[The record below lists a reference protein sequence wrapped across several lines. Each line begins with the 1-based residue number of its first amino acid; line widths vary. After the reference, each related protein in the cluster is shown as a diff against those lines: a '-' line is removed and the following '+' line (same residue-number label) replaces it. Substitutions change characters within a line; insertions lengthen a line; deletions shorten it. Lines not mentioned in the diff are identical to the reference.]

1 MKNSTIYLLLAC
13 AVLFGAC
20 KETDMLTSAPSFEVS
35 TDKKVYAPGEEVV
48 FLFKGDPQYISFY
61 SGEIYN
67 DYKYRKGRIVQ
78 NEGLSMSFSSRVKLG
93 AQADQLSV
101 MISPAFPPRS
111 GRILLRCSSSAT
123 GPLPPLV

>member
-78 NEGLSMSFSSRVKLG
+78 NPGY
-93 AQADQLSV
+93 
-101 MISPAFPPRS
+101 IY
-111 GRILLRCSSSAT
+111 
-123 GPLPPLV
+123 